1 MSSEKLD
8 GMSAGMKS
16 VEQRERERAEK
27 QRKRERELARN
38 IKMGGAA
45 LALTASIIVG
55 AALSNSKKASEIM
68 NNEERAKNAKK
79 IEHVCGVVFHDT
91 ANVRQEPYVDNL
103 EPNQSATVEIE
114 DGSVTV
120 DYDGDA
126 YYYKNENDPNG
137 GWYGFEADELAK
149 ELLENDY
156 ITKFEANDIRND
168 VITGDGYVWLN
179 DNNVSVETENK

>member
-1 MSSEKLD
+1 MNSEKL
-8 GMSAGMKS
+8 GGNRVGMKTE
-16 VEQRERERAEK
+16 EQREREREAK
-27 QRKRERELARN
+27 QRERERDLARKM
-38 IKMGGAA
+38 KMGGAA

-68 NNEERAKNAKK
+68 NNEERAKNVKK
-79 IEHVCGVVFHDT
+79 IEHVSGIVFHDT

-168 VITGDGYVWLN
+168 DITGDGYVWLN
-179 DNNVSVETENK
+179 ENNVSVETENE